1 MPNWFNFSESLS
13 SSSSEF
19 VNYRELPSNRALVIT
34 TPSLEI
40 VYCNNVFKN
49 LFQLNVKDSLYR
61 LNPNSEFLI
70 FIRGF
75 VESKYRNLSSDLSI
89 ALNHTSSSSQPGLMG
104 QNIESNIF
112 QVNIE
117 RLYIPPNQFLLI
129 TIESLEQRKIIERK
143 IDSLHNALD
152 YGKVPIIII
161 NSQRKIIYATR
172 SFEDI
177 LSKGMEKL
185 YNVEISELMKEYL
198 NDDDYDLLILS
209 LDKKIPWR
217 KIVEIKKRGET
228 EYWDFTI
235 QPFSLVDT
243 FETNFV
249 LSAGDLTDHI
259 YQKKII
265 EESEKK
271 QKLIIENIS
280 DLLLIL
286 KSIDNKIYFENANDN
301 FCKIFNLD
309 KSKLHLQLLNDYLP
323 PQLLKLIEQNIKFL
337 EEGNDS
343 YQEFYYQHP
352 PSQHYN
358 CKITTTQQNRTG
370 SKIYIITLKDI
381 TDETRY
387 REQLEKNYLKE
398 IQLNKMKSAFIANIS
413 HEIRTPFNGIIGYS
427 EIIDDCLAA
436 QDYVAIKELMDS
448 VKEVLGRVLNSFA
461 NIVELSQI
469 ESDELE
475 LEMVILNCNQVLK
488 QVYDKRLNDAAKKNL
503 VFKLDFSE
511 EESLIEIDWVKLEK
525 VIDVLIDNAI
535 KYTSYGYIYLG
546 SKNLEDKVQII
557 IADTGIGIDN
567 SQIDRILT
575 PFSQEVEGYTRP
587 YEGIGLGLTI
597 AYKLTK
603 LMGGEFTINSEKGK
617 GTEIIL
623 TFPKRNI

>member
-1 MPNWFNFSESLS
+1 MPNWFNFNESLS
-13 SSSSEF
+13 NSSGEF
-19 VNYRELPSNRALVIT
+19 INYRELPSHRALVIV

-40 VYCNNVFKN
+40 VYCNSVFKN

-70 FIRGF
+70 FIQGF
-75 VESKYRNLSSDLSI
+75 VESKYKNLSSDISI
-89 ALNHTSSSSQPGLMG
+89 SLN
-104 QNIESNIF
+104 QNIENNNF
-112 QVNIE
+112 QVTVE
-117 RLYIPPNQFLLI
+117 RIAISSNQFLLI

-152 YGKVPIIII
+152 YGNVPIIIT
-161 NSQRKIIYATR
+161 NSQRRIIYATR
-172 SFEDI
+172 SFEDV
-177 LSKGMEKL
+177 LSKGMDKL
-185 YNVEISELMKEYL
+185 YNVEITELLKEYIDKDEYNIL
-198 NDDDYDLLILS
+198 TLS
-209 LDKKIPWR
+209 LEKNIPWR
-217 KIVEIKKRGET
+217 KLVEIKKRGET
-228 EYWDFTI
+228 EYWDFTL
-235 QPFSLVDT
+235 QPFSLGDT
-243 FETNFV
+243 FETSYV
-249 LSAGDLTDHI
+249 LSASNLTDHI
-259 YQKKII
+259 FQKKII

-309 KSKLHLQLLNDYLP
+309 KSKLYLQLINNYLP
-323 PQLLKLIEQNIKFL
+323 SRLLELIEQNIQLL
-337 EEGNDS
+337 ENDTNS
-343 YQEFYYQHP
+343 FQEFHYKHP
-352 PSQHYN
+352 PDQHYN
-358 CKITTTQQNRTG
+358 CKITSTQQNGTD

-387 REQLEKNYLKE
+387 REQLEKNYMKE

-436 QDYVAIKELMDS
+436 KDYVAIKELMDS
-448 VKEVLGRVLNSFA
+448 VKEVLGRVLNSFT

-469 ESDELE
+469 ESDEIE
-475 LEMVILNCNQVLK
+475 LDMVILNCNQVLK
-488 QVYDKRLNDAAKKNL
+488 QVYDKRLNDALKRNL
-503 VFKLDFSE
+503 TFKLDFSE
-511 EESLIEIDWVKLEK
+511 DESLIEIDWIKLEK
-525 VIDVLIDNAI
+525 IVDVLIDNAI
-535 KYTSYGYIYLG
+535 KYTQHGYIYLG
-546 SKNLEDKVQII
+546 SKNFEDKVQII

-567 SQIDRILT
+567 SQIERILT

-603 LMGGEFTINSEKGK
+603 LMGGELTIQSEKGK
-617 GTEIIL
+617 GTEVIL
-623 TFPKRNI
+623 NFPKKNL